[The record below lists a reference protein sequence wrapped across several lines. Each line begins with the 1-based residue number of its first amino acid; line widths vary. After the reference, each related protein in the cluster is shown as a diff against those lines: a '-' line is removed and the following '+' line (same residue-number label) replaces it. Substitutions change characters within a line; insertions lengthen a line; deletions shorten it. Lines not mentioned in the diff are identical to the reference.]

1 MWWEGPLSHEGDIH
15 PSVSNTIDPSPPSQ
29 DGTYIR
35 VLHHVG
41 ATMQASIARSRCL
54 SSTSTP
60 APPVRRASA
69 KGGSNEEKWTKRTLE
84 AAGNAPPAPALRNT
98 REAARAALASPNPP
112 DANTRES
119 YRFTDL
125 RTLLETDLCRSDPSI
140 GTWEVFDLPKG
151 AYVGPLEGAPE
162 PALKALDEQTKT
174 RGTFFATLNGACA
187 SDAVVVYL
195 PIDKSAS
202 HPVRLRRSAVPC
214 VEPGATGVSAT
225 APRTLV
231 VVDEGANVE
240 LWEEYEGDVGQECF
254 TNAVTEVVVAKNAKV
269 VHRVIQLSG
278 EGAFHTQQT
287 LVRQAQNSKYELT
300 DICVGSKLARHDV
313 NVAQEGSD
321 TETKMKHFVLCGK
334 DQLHDVHTTV
344 RLEHPRGACQQLH
357 KCIVAHNTG
366 RGVFDGNVRVERNAQ
381 QTDAGQLTRNLLL
394 AKNATVNIRPNLQ
407 IVADDVK
414 CTHGATV
421 SDLEQEEL
429 FYFQSRGIDPI
440 TAREMLVYS
449 FGSEVVQ
456 ELGNKELIAKVER
469 AVRLALAD
477 TLQ

>member
-1 MWWEGPLSHEGDIH
+1 MDEK
-15 PSVSNTIDPSPPSQ
+15 DP
-29 DGTYIR
+29 
-35 VLHHVG
+35 
-41 ATMQASIARSRCL
+41 RSRRERATGTGVAEHKR
-54 SSTSTP
+54 SST
-60 APPVRRASA
+60 
-69 KGGSNEEKWTKRTLE
+69 
-84 AAGNAPPAPALRNT
+84 
-98 REAARAALASPNPP
+98 
-112 DANTRES
+112 
-119 YRFTDL
+119 
-125 RTLLETDLCRSDPSI
+125 
-140 GTWEVFDLPKG
+140 
-151 AYVGPLEGAPE
+151 
-162 PALKALDEQTKT
+162 
-174 RGTFFATLNGACA
+174 
-187 SDAVVVYL
+187 
-195 PIDKSAS
+195 
-202 HPVRLRRSAVPC
+202 AVPC

-254 TNAVTEVVVAKNAKV
+254 TNAVTEVVVAKNAQV

-469 AVRLALAD
+469 AVRIALAD